1 MLFRSAGLNAAL
13 RLNDHRR
20 ARGPA
25 FELTLLDQ
33 HPYHLV
39 KIRLHEAAAR
49 DAAVSIPLPGLFD
62 GDGPVFHQAGVTGL
76 DFGQRRVDTTTGSL
90 GGVAPLTRAAPS
102 RTTVSP

>member
-1 MLFRSAGLNAAL
+1 MANAPSVLILGAGYAGLNAAL

-20 ARGPA
+20 ARSPA

-76 DFGQRRVDTTTGSL
+76 DFGQRRVDTTTGDRKS
-90 GGVAPLTRAAPS
+90 TRLNS
-102 RTTVSP
+102 SH